1 MIPVGILGGTFDPV
15 HNGHLAAAEG
25 ARHLLG
31 LDRVYLMPNGQPPH
45 KPGQRIT
52 PAHHRRAMVEAVV
65 ARNPHLALLAD
76 EVERPEPS
84 YTVETLRRLT
94 AAHPDWAIHF
104 IVGMDSLINLQTWR
118 EPEAILQLAT
128 LVVVNRPGF
137 PSVEGEEAVRALP
150 GKLQERVRIL
160 TVPGVDVAARELRQ
174 LAKAGYPLRY
184 LVPDEVEAYALA
196 HGLYRE
202 GGLSDDR

>member
-1 MIPVGILGGTFDPV
+1 MMPVGILGGTFDPI

-31 LDRVYLMPNGQPPH
+31 LDRVHLMPNGQPPH
-45 KPGQRIT
+45 KPGQPVT
-52 PAHHRRAMVEAVV
+52 PAHHRRAMALAVV

-76 EVERPEPS
+76 EVDRSEPS

-104 IVGMDSLINLQTWR
+104 IVGMDSLINLHTWR
-118 EPEAILQLAT
+118 QPAEILRLAE
-128 LVVVNRPGF
+128 LVVVNRPGS
-137 PSVEGEEAVRALP
+137 PTADGEVAIRALP
-150 GKLQERVRIL
+150 APLQERVRIL
-160 TVPGVDVAARELRQ
+160 TVPGVAVAARELRE

-184 LVPDEVEAYALA
+184 LVPDEVLEYALA
-196 HGLYRE
+196 HRLYRE
-202 GGLSDDR
+202 D

>member
-1 MIPVGILGGTFDPV
+1 MIPVGILGGTFDPI

-45 KPGQRIT
+45 KPGQPIT

-65 ARNPHLALLAD
+65 ARNPHLALLAE
-76 EVERPEPS
+76 EVDRQEPS

-94 AAHPDWAIHF
+94 GAHPDWAIHF
-104 IVGMDSLINLQTWR
+104 IVGMDSLIDLHTWR
-118 EPEAILQLAT
+118 EPDEILRMAKLI
-128 LVVVNRPGF
+128 VVNRPGF
-137 PSVEGEEAVRALP
+137 PAAEGEGAIQALP
-150 GKLQERVRIL
+150 EKLQERVRIL
-160 TVPGVDVAARELRQ
+160 IIPGVAVAARELRS
-174 LAKAGYPLRY
+174 LAKAGHPLRY
-184 LVPDEVEAYALA
+184 LVPDEVEAYAQA

-202 GGLSDDR
+202 DA

>member
-1 MIPVGILGGTFDPV
+1 MIPVGILGGTFDPI

-45 KPGQRIT
+45 KPDQPVT
-52 PAHHRRAMVEAVV
+52 AAHHRRAMVEAVV
-65 ARNPHLALLAD
+65 AQNPHLTLLAD

-104 IVGMDSLINLQTWR
+104 IVGMDSLISLHTWR
-118 EPEAILQLAT
+118 EPEEILRLAT
-128 LVVVNRPGF
+128 LVVVNRPGS
-137 PSVEGEEAVRALP
+137 PTEEGEAAIQALP
-150 GKLQERVRIL
+150 EGLRERVKLL
-160 TVPGVDVAARELRQ
+160 TLPGVDVAARDLRA

-202 GGLSDDR
+202 GGVADDR